1 MAKKTAA
8 KRVDE
13 SALSAAVALT
23 RQSEAESSGTLE
35 EERWGRGKEILRRA
49 AVELTQRRAQRV
61 PAAVSDFTL
70 GESDPFQVITRALE
84 DPSAEIPGEAVRAF
98 YLLNAELAAS
108 FFNRALR
115 DGTSAERRKIGA
127 ALAGSGL
134 VGDAIETFKGE
145 GRQNRYR
152 VFSLLF
158 LVAKSGAVGSLIS
171 VIEEHPS
178 MELKLALIELLALSG
193 EVGIIP
199 VFRRLAR
206 SEDLPSEV
214 RSAVMDA
221 IYQLSIEA
229 TGGASSPAQLANG
242 NRSS

>member
-8 KRVDE
+8 KRGDE
-13 SALSAAVALT
+13 SAVSAAGASARPV
-23 RQSEAESSGTLE
+23 SEAESSGSIE
-35 EERWGRGKEILRRA
+35 DERWRRGKEILRRA
-49 AVELTQRRAQRV
+49 ATELAQQRAQSGT
-61 PAAVSDFTL
+61 AALPDLTL
-70 GESDPFQVITRALE
+70 AEGDPFEVITRSLD
-84 DPSAEIPGEAVRAF
+84 DPSAQVPGPAVRAF
-98 YLLNAELAAS
+98 YLLNPELAAS

-115 DGTSAERRKIGA
+115 DGSPEQRRKIGA
-127 ALAGSGL
+127 ALAASGL
-134 VGDAIETFKGE
+134 VSDAIETFKGA

-171 VIEEHPS
+171 VIEKHPS
-178 MELKLALIELLALSG
+178 MELRLALIELLALSR

-206 SEDLPSEV
+206 SDELPSEV
-214 RSAVMDA
+214 RSAVTDA

-229 TGGASSPAQLANG
+229 PEGASSPARIANG
-242 NRSS
+242 KS